1 MPLLLTPPER
11 KLTMKKV
18 LFVIFW
24 VISMGI
30 NVYAQ
35 GGRYITLNYQHSRR
49 IPYNTIDIELK
60 SEDSNDKIYYIRV
73 FTRQMEG
80 SSGWEYS
87 NTERMI
93 SIDKTYFDSM
103 YNRILAIDY
112 AEIIKN
118 SENIIG
124 TDGDTIS
131 LTTGTFHNNVT
142 ITLWSPSYHPEERK
156 TSGINSI
163 IHELF
168 VKIGL
173 EEFL

>member
-1 MPLLLTPPER
+1 
-11 KLTMKKV
+11 
-18 LFVIFW
+18 
-24 VISMGI
+24 MGI

-35 GGRYITLNYQHSRR
+35 GGRYITLKYQHSKR

-60 SEDSNDKIYYIRV
+60 SEGNNGKIYYIKV

-93 SIDKTYFDSM
+93 NIDKTYFDSM
-103 YNRILAIDY
+103 YDRILAMDY

-118 SENIIG
+118 SENIVG
-124 TDGDTIS
+124 VDGNTIS
-131 LTTGTFHNNVT
+131 LTTGTFQNNVT

-156 TSGINSI
+156 TDAINSI